1 MSPEL
6 IAPER
11 FGFKNSRPT
20 KHSDCYAL
28 GMVIYETISG
38 NLPFHKDT
46 NPAVFMKVV
55 EGKYPPRGM
64 RFTDALWEMLEL
76 CWAAQPLN
84 RPTAEQV
91 LQRLGTVSNL
101 PEPPSGMDEEIEEDG
116 DDWDST
122 TDSSGTPNWLGS
134 TAVTE
139 RNAATSPGLSYL
151 GDRLSTGTGWAVPEF
166 PTGDTYPTETVAP
179 THSPPEPNQTT
190 STSDAMRV
198 VAYQLIDIQVLRA
211 GRFLRERSPRLVLAP
226 RNSFEQRISLP
237 SNPSISIVS
246 PTRTLPNSQIPFS
259 YLGEETL
266 QVQFSEA
273 DVTDLDLRSCVS
285 EQEPAD
291 HMLTLKY

>member
-11 FGFKNSRPT
+11 FGFKNSHPT
-20 KHSDCYAL
+20 KSSDCYAL

-38 NLPFHKDT
+38 SLPFHKDT

-91 LQRLGTVSNL
+91 LQRLETVSNL
-101 PEPPSGMDEEIEEDG
+101 PEPPSGTDEEIEEDG

-122 TDSSGTPNWLGS
+122 TDSSGAPNWLGS
-134 TAVTE
+134 TVVTE

-151 GDRLSTGTGWAVPEF
+151 GDRLSTGTVWATPEF
-166 PTGDTYPTETVAP
+166 PTRDTYPIEIPTAAS
-179 THSPPEPNQTT
+179 THSPPEPNPTT
-190 STSDAMRV
+190 SISDAMRV
-198 VAYQLIDIQVLRA
+198 VAYQLTDIQVLQA
-211 GRFLRERSPRLVLAP
+211 SQVQRERSPRLVLAP
-226 RNSFEQRISLP
+226 RISFEQRISLA
-237 SNPSISIVS
+237 SNPSILIV
-246 PTRTLPNSQIPFS
+246 PPPRTLPGSQIPFS

-273 DVTDLDLRSCVS
+273 DVTDLDMRSCVS
-285 EQEPAD
+285 E
-291 HMLTLKY
+291 